1 MSLNILVVIL
11 TFLIF
16 IFACPKMNEKRRS
29 DQCKG
34 LSLSVFFHTVV
45 AELRHKH
52 LCLQTGSQQNKV
64 FKNTLS
70 DALIRR
76 LRKKGEKKN
85 RGLKNPSEEGFLM
98 FVKMNLRLE
107 SGKIQSHKIDAEEL
121 VDQNDDGP
129 SNEDDN

>member
-1 MSLNILVVIL
+1 
-11 TFLIF
+11 
-16 IFACPKMNEKRRS
+16 MNEKRRS

-34 LSLSVFFHTVV
+34 LSLSVFFHTVF

-52 LCLQTGSQQNKV
+52 LCLQTGPQQNKV